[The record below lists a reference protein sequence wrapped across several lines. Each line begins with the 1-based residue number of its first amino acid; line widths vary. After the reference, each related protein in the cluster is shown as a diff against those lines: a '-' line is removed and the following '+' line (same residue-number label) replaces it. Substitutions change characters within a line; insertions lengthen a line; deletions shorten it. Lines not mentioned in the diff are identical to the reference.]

1 MSLTEIYRIIKNDLE
16 TVENRLQSVSN
27 VDIPLLSQLLEYTL
41 KNGGKRIRPSLTLL
55 AGKFHDYDLDKLIP
69 MAAGVELL
77 HNATL
82 VHDDIVDNSELRRG
96 KPSISNA
103 WGQDCALLLGD
114 YLFAKAG
121 YLVATTNNLRVIY
134 LFAETLM
141 TISSG
146 ELAQIGIIFDE
157 KKAREHYYNWIG
169 AKTACLFATSTE
181 SGAILSN
188 ASETEITALKD
199 YGYYFGMAFQI
210 VDDVLDFIGKEA
222 ELGKPTGSDL
232 AEGAVTLPSILYAER
247 YPDDNLI
254 KAIVENR
261 DKEKIMLA
269 LEKVITSPVIDE
281 CMEIASDFCL
291 KAQKTLELLPDCKAH
306 EALSKLAIYIQ
317 KRNK

>member
-1 MSLTEIYRIIKNDLE
+1 MSLTEIYHLIKNDLE
-16 TVENRLQSVSN
+16 KVEERLQSISN

-41 KNGGKRIRPSLTLL
+41 RNGGKRIRPSLTLL
-55 AGKFHDYDLDKLIP
+55 AGKFHDYDLKKLIP

-121 YLVATTNNLRVIY
+121 HLVASTDNLRVIY
-134 LFAETLM
+134 LFSETLM

-146 ELAQIGIIFDE
+146 ELAQIGVVFDE
-157 KKAREHYYNWIG
+157 KKAREHYFNWIG

-188 ASETEITALKD
+188 ASEAEISALKE
-199 YGYYFGMAFQI
+199 YGNYFGIAFQI
-210 VDDVLDFIGKEA
+210 VDDVLDFVGKEA

-232 AEGAVTLPSILYAER
+232 TEGAVTLPSILYAER

-254 KAIVENR
+254 KAIIKNH
-261 DKEKIMLA
+261 DKEKVRMA
-269 LEKVITSPVIDE
+269 LEKIIGSPVIDE
-281 CMEIASDFCL
+281 CLEIASDFSL
-291 KAQKTLELLPDCKAH
+291 KAQQSLESLPDCSAR
-306 EALSKLAIYIQ
+306 EALFKLATYIL

>member
-1 MSLTEIYRIIKNDLE
+1 VSLAEIYHLIKKDLE
-16 TVENRLQSVSN
+16 TVEVKLQSVSD

-41 KNGGKRIRPSLTLL
+41 RNGGKRIRPSLTLL

-121 YLVATTNNLRVIY
+121 HLVASTNNLRVIY

-146 ELAQIGIIFDE
+146 ELAQIGVIFDE
-157 KKAREHYYNWIG
+157 KKARAHYYNWIS

-188 ASETEITALKD
+188 ASEAEITSLKE
-199 YGYYFGMAFQI
+199 YGHYFGMAFQI

-222 ELGKPTGSDL
+222 DLGKPTGSDL

-254 KAIVENR
+254 KAIIENH
-261 DKEKIMLA
+261 DNEKVLLA
-269 LEKVITSPVIDE
+269 LEKIKESPVIDE
-281 CMEIASDFCL
+281 CLEIASDFCL
-291 KAQKTLELLPDCKAH
+291 KAQKTLDILPDCSAR
-306 EALSKLAIYIQ
+306 EALLKFATYIL
-317 KRNK
+317 KRDK